1 MARHLPARLSRAEAR
16 RFGFTVG
23 AAFLVLAAVAWWR
36 GHARVAM
43 GLAVLGGLLVAA
55 GAIVP
60 DALPPVHRV
69 WMRGAERL
77 SRLTTPVILGFIYFV
92 VITPIGL
99 VLRALG
105 RDPLTKPRTAETVWV
120 PRSPGARRSDLRR
133 QF

>member
-1 MARHLPARLSRAEAR
+1 MAGHFPARLNRAEAR
-16 RFGFTVG
+16 RFGFTIG
-23 AAFLVLAAVAWWR
+23 TAFLVFAGIAWWR
-36 GHARVAM
+36 GHATTTAI
-43 GLAVLGGLLVAA
+43 LAVLGGLLVVA

-60 DALPPVHRV
+60 GLLPPVHRV
-69 WMRGAERL
+69 WMLGAERL

-105 RDPLTKPRTAETVWV
+105 RDPLTKRRTAETVWA